1 MDKKAKKR
9 VEVLNKKIQKLMQQL
24 AGSKEQA
31 DDPSE
36 IEKFEQ
42 ELAAAKAEVEKLKAS

>member
-9 VEVLNKKIQKLMQQL
+9 LEVLNKKIQKLTQQL
-24 AGSKEQA
+24 AGSREQA

-36 IEKFEQ
+36 TAKFEE